1 MPGAGKS
8 SSAEALRELGLEIF
22 RMGDDVRM
30 EAERRHV
37 PPTDE
42 NLGKIMKELRDQGG
56 AVAIA
61 VLCEQRI
68 ERDSRSPYVVIDG
81 IRNIAEF
88 YQFKKLG
95 RAILVAI
102 HADPERRF
110 QFLQSRARSDSP
122 ASRESFEARD
132 KRELSVGIGDAI
144 AEADEI
150 ITNSGT
156 LEDLKRSMVD
166 LFNRIRAPNMTP

>member
-8 SSAEALRELGLEIF
+8 SAAEALRELGFEIF

-42 NLGKIMKELRDQGG
+42 NLGKIMMELRQKGG
-56 AVAIA
+56 PVAIA

-68 ERDSRSPYVVIDG
+68 ERDSKSPYVVIDG
-81 IRNIAEF
+81 IRNMNEF
-88 YQFKKLG
+88 HQFKKLG
-95 RAILVAI
+95 KAVLVAI
-102 HADPERRF
+102 HADHERRF
-110 QFLQSRARSDSP
+110 QLLQARARSDSP
-122 ASRESFEARD
+122 DSYRSFEARD
-132 KRELSVGIGDAI
+132 RRELSVGIGDAI
-144 AEADEI
+144 AQADEV
-150 ITNSGT
+150 ITNSGS

-166 LFNRIRAPNMTP
+166 LFNRIKSSGKAP